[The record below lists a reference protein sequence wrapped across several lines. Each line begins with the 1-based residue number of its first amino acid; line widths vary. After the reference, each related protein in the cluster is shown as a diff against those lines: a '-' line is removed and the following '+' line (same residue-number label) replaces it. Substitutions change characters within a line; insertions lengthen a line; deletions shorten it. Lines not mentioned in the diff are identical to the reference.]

1 MNIPVVMIARMGFRN
16 LLRYRRRNAM
26 LCISVA
32 VGVATMLFAGALMR
46 GMQAGMTE
54 DAIDGLVG
62 NLKITTTRYLQ
73 DPTAEHGFAMP
84 PGLAQRLDAG
94 NVQWTSRIVLPVVIQ
109 SERETRGVQLAG
121 IDPADEAG
129 MSFLRKAVI
138 EGARLTGPEDRGL
151 LIGTELARRLETGV
165 GKRVVISVQDVTG
178 HNRETG
184 FRICGLY
191 DVEGTG
197 METVFAFTGR
207 AYLQQLL
214 NDPGLRTEVSLR
226 LATEADT
233 STWYRALVNRLP
245 DLHVSRWQDLLPQVA
260 ALVQFAGAGILIW
273 YVILLSALAFGVANT
288 FIAAV
293 LERTREIGLMQVLGM
308 QSSSIV
314 LQVVIESLWIMVA
327 GLVLGLAVGV
337 LAVWWIRDG
346 IDLSQFAQGTQ
357 MFGLRSMIKP
367 VLLGGD
373 VVRTVETLAAFGV
386 VAALYPA
393 WKAVRI
399 NALDA
404 LRRSV

>member
-357 MFGLRSMIKP
+357 MFGVRSMIKP

-373 VVRTVETLAAFGV
+373 VVRTVETLTAFGV

>member
-1 MNIPVVMIARMGFRN
+1 MNIPIVMIARMGFRN

-73 DPTAEHGFAMP
+73 DPIAEHGFAMP

-178 HNRETG
+178 HNREAG

-337 LAVWWIRDG
+337 MAVWWIRDG

-357 MFGLRSMIKP
+357 MFGVRSMIKP

-373 VVRTVETLAAFGV
+373 VVRTVETLTAFGV